1 MLNQVH
7 EKIKIGNHGSVSGT
21 DACFLDM
28 LQDSSY
34 VGILIFDKFIDEDSV
49 F

>member
-7 EKIKIGNHGSVSGT
+7 EKIKIGNHGGVLGM

-28 LQDSSY
+28 LQGSSY